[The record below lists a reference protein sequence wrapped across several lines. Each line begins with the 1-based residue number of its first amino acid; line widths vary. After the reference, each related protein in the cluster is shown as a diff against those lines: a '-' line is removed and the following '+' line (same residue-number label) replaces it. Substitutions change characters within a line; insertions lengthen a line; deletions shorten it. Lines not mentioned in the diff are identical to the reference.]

1 MLETMKQEVSTRM
14 ALKARELKGNY
25 DERVK
30 DRQVAFAAAMAE
42 EQDKQATK
50 ERIRN
55 FKTSHQ

>member
-1 MLETMKQEVSTRM
+1 MKQEVSTRM